1 VNLDD
6 EVPVLVLHV
15 LEADV
20 AQNACIVDED
30 IDAAKVLDRGVD
42 DLLAELDGI
51 VVGDGLAASLL
62 DLVDDDVCGL
72 RGRRVSGCSLG
83 LEVRGDCERE
93 LTLLLAWPSPPLT
106 PPPRSLTTMLAPRE
120 AKKVA

>member
-1 VNLDD
+1 VDLDD
-6 EVPVLVLHV
+6 EIPVLVLHV

-20 AQNACIVDED
+20 AQDACIVDED
-30 IDAAKVLDRGVD
+30 IDATEVLDRGVD
-42 DLLAELDGI
+42 DLLAEFDGI
-51 VVGDGLAASLL
+51 VVGNGLAASLL

-72 RGRRVSGCSLG
+72 RGRRVSGCSSG
-83 LEVRGDCERE
+83 LEVRGDCGRE

-106 PPPRSLTTMLAPRE
+106 PPPRSLTTTLAPRE